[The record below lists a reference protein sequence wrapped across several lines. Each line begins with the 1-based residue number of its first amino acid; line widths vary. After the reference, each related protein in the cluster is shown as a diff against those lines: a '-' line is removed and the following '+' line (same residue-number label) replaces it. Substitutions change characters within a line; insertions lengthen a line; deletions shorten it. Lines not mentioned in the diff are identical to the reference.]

1 MSLAD
6 TTPNEGTV
14 EECIDLL
21 NEFLAGMQHYE
32 PAALAVAL
40 RVHLESLLQS
50 LLEGRLCTRE
60 EVRDFVGELERESLQ
75 YCEE

>member
-1 MSLAD
+1 MSLTDSAR
-6 TTPNEGTV
+6 NQGAV

-21 NEFLAGMQHYE
+21 NEFLAGLHYE

-50 LLEGRLCTRE
+50 LLDGKLCTGE
-60 EVRDFVGELERESLQ
+60 EVREFLGELQRESLQ
-75 YCEE
+75 YSEQ